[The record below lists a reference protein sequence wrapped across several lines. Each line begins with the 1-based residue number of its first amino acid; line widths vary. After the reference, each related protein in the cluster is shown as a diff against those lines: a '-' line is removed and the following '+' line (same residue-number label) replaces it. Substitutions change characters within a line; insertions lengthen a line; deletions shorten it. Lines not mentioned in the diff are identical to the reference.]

1 MNTIPTI
8 QLSPDTGTIINALDL
23 AAWLRRNS
31 RSWTQIESI
40 AQHRKMTR
48 METLE
53 LLALTLGLQ
62 LEQDR
67 MDAVERVRRTIQHTI
82 AIDPTA
88 PLGPENPNIRTP

>member
-1 MNTIPTI
+1 MNPIPTI

-31 RSWTQIESI
+31 WVWRQIETL

-67 MDAVERVRRTIQHTI
+67 MDAVDRELRNIRRKIV
-82 AIDPTA
+82 IDPTA
-88 PLGPENPNIRTP
+88 PLGPENPSIRTP

>member
-1 MNTIPTI
+1 MNPIPTI

-31 RSWTQIESI
+31 QSWTQIESI

-67 MDAVERVRRTIQHTI
+67 MDAIERERRTIRPI
-82 AIDPTA
+82 IVIDPTA
-88 PLGPENPNIRTP
+88 PLGPENPNPATL

>member
-8 QLSPDTGTIINALDL
+8 QLSPDTGTITNALDI
-23 AAWLRRNS
+23 AAWLRCNS
-31 RSWTQIESI
+31 WVWRQIETL

-62 LEQDR
+62 LEHAR
-67 MDAVERVRRTIQHTI
+67 MDAVERELRTIRPMI
-82 AIDPTA
+82 VIDPTA
-88 PLGPENPNIRTP
+88 PLGPENPSIRTP

>member
-67 MDAVERVRRTIQHTI
+67 KDAVDRELRTIRPI
-82 AIDPTA
+82 IVIDPTA
-88 PLGPENPNIRTP
+88 PLGPENPSIRTP